1 MPNVEGDITCIAGG
15 STDRRSPSGEQSG
28 SKTQIKYIYRKRD
41 TFNSPT
47 GGFITPSQTK
57 ITLSQIH
64 KGTYT
69 KLSVQYYMNCY
80 ATIRNNEMYASQ
92 HEENFQA

>member
-1 MPNVEGDITCIAGG
+1 MLKVTLHGLLVGV
-15 STDRRSPSGEQSG
+15 
-28 SKTQIKYIYRKRD
+28 QIDAVLLESNLAPERKLSIYID
-41 TFNSPT
+41 TSNSPT

-69 KLSVQYYMNCY
+69 KLCMQYYMNCY

-92 HEENFQA
+92 HEDNFKV